1 MVLNDLN
8 LGDHVSIFFASKLLE
23 KVKKIQN
30 SVIQAKKKNNNS
42 IEEISRLK
50 QLCTFF
56 ISLLKSYDKTT
67 LADNVVI
74 NSSQKK
80 IFEKDVKLAQEA
92 VKRNTKCK
100 ENDGEKKNNS
110 GDVLD
115 EEKKNNSAQESTGVE
130 AKDEKGDQI
139 QQKEE
144 EKVVAV
150 DAPAR
155 NLKED
160 DSNTTC

>member
-23 KVKKIQN
+23 KVKKIQV
-30 SVIQAKKKNNNS
+30 SVIQAKKKNNNC

-92 VKRNTKCK
+92 VKRNTQSKGNE
-100 ENDGEKKNNS
+100 ENDEEKKKNS
-110 GDVLD
+110 GDVV
-115 EEKKNNSAQESTGVE
+115 EEKENGQKGTGVE
-130 AKDEKGDQI
+130 RSGEKGDEI
-139 QQKEE
+139 QQEEVVVVDVPEKEMNE
-144 EKVVAV
+144 VK
-150 DAPAR
+150 
-155 NLKED
+155 NI
-160 DSNTTC
+160 SSC

>member
-23 KVKKIQN
+23 KVKKIQV
-30 SVIQAKKKNNNS
+30 SVIQAKKKNNNC

-92 VKRNTKCK
+92 VKRNTQSKGNE
-100 ENDGEKKNNS
+100 ENDEEEKKKKNS
-110 GDVLD
+110 GDVV
-115 EEKKNNSAQESTGVE
+115 EEKENGQKGTGVE
-130 AKDEKGDQI
+130 RSGEKGDEI
-139 QQKEE
+139 QQEEVVVVDVPEKEMNE
-144 EKVVAV
+144 VK
-150 DAPAR
+150 
-155 NLKED
+155 NI
-160 DSNTTC
+160 SSC

>member
-23 KVKKIQN
+23 KVKKIQV
-30 SVIQAKKKNNNS
+30 SVIQAKKKNNNC

-110 GDVLD
+110 GDVL
-115 EEKKNNSAQESTGVE
+115 EEKKSAQEDKGV
-130 AKDEKGDQI
+130 KKSNGKGDQI
-139 QQKEE
+139 QQEE
-144 EKVVAV
+144 VAV
-150 DAPAR
+150 VDVPEKE
-155 NLKED
+155 LKEVD
-160 DSNTTC
+160 NNSSC